1 VSVAAP
7 EQMAATGMVA
17 APEAAEGFVAV
28 EVGVIRGAAV
38 VATVGAAVG
47 VLVGQNVGVAVGP
60 AVASTCSDV
69 GEPDGSATLLLTTV
83 ASNPAPLSD
92 ESDVN
97 TMVIEFPVE
106 FAVSGVL
113 LLPLK
118 DRSFPADLDEPSY
131 TFRKS
136 QPDSVSCQGTLSVIG
151 ALA

>member
-1 VSVAAP
+1 VSIVAP

-38 VATVGAAVG
+38 ATVGAAVG

-60 AVASTCSDV
+60 AVGSTCSDV
-69 GEPDGSATLLLTTV
+69 GAPDGSATLLLTTV